1 MARPKQFDPQVA
13 LERAME
19 VFWRQGFEAT
29 TVQDLVAG
37 MGINRA
43 SIYSTFGDKH
53 QLFVAA
59 LDHYAQSAGR
69 ELIDLLEGAGPADEV
84 LRRAMAQVVDWQA
97 GDETPLGCFVTNSAM
112 ELCARC
118 PETSDKVNASLAR
131 LEEAFRA
138 LVERGQASGQISDA
152 KSPDDLARFLCV
164 VTQGLVVL
172 GKARVERGALEQAV
186 EVALTALRATP

>member
-1 MARPKQFDPQVA
+1 MPRPKQFDPEEA
-13 LERAME
+13 LERAMG

-43 SIYSTFGDKH
+43 SLYSTFGDKQ
-53 QLFVAA
+53 QLFAAA
-59 LDHYAQSAGR
+59 LEHYAQSAGR
-69 ELIDLLEGAGPADEV
+69 ELIDLLEREGPADEV
-84 LRRAMAQVVDWQA
+84 LRAALGQVVEWQA
-97 GDETPLGCFVTNSAM
+97 GEETPLGCFVTNSAM

-118 PETSDKVNASLAR
+118 PETSGKVQASLAR

-138 LVERGQASGQISDA
+138 LVARGQAAGALSSA
-152 KSPDDLARFLCV
+152 RSAEDLAGFLCV

-172 GKARVERGALEQAV
+172 GKARMPRVALDQAV
-186 EVALTALRATP
+186 EVALETVAPL